1 MVTHALIPFKGT
13 VKSLFI
19 GIEAAIHV
27 TLGVKISAISM
38 HPLAGLNTLIL
49 SIFKGSFSK
58 IVDISVL
65 KIKKFYIAILRHLL
79 LDYINQSMTYV

>member
-1 MVTHALIPFKGT
+1 MREGDSSDDKVSK
-13 VKSLFI
+13 
-19 GIEAAIHV
+19 ER
-27 TLGVKISAISM
+27 GVFQAVPGGLTPSM
-38 HPLAGLNTLIL
+38 AY
-49 SIFKGSFSK
+49 GSFSK

>member
-1 MVTHALIPFKGT
+1 MPIQIIETLKNIAHKLKHKLKNPVVNFRIYEHFH
-13 VKSLFI
+13 LFVDI
-19 GIEAAIHV
+19 RIY
-27 TLGVKISAISM
+27 
-38 HPLAGLNTLIL
+38 
-49 SIFKGSFSK
+49 GSFSK